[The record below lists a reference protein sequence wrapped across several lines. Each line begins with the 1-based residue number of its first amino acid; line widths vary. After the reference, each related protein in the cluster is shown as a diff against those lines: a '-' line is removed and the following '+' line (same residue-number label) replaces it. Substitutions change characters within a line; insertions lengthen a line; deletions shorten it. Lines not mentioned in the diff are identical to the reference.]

1 MEGGCFTSGAFRSR
15 HRRHRDQAR
24 SGSPDRHGGSGGQWC
39 STRRGS
45 WSSTAQTGRASELA
59 EVLAQERVVQG
70 PAQGQVPEQEQVRV
84 LVQVQGP
91 AVLAELVVPEGRE

>member
-1 MEGGCFTSGAFRSR
+1 M
-15 HRRHRDQAR
+15 
-24 SGSPDRHGGSGGQWC
+24 
-39 STRRGS
+39 
-45 WSSTAQTGRASELA
+45 
-59 EVLAQERVVQG
+59 LAQERVVQG